1 MKYLLIPLILLSPPA
16 VAQEEPSWEA
26 KKTALMQ
33 AYHANG
39 DKMSGYG
46 MFDATEPRAIKTE
59 RIPPTLLPLP
69 APKVA
74 ELPTA
79 SGAPVESNVC
89 TRKGLHKVFTRR
101 GKSWRCK

>member
-1 MKYLLIPLILLSPPA
+1 M
-16 VAQEEPSWEA
+16 AQEEPSWEA
-26 KKTALMQ
+26 KKAALMQ

-46 MFDATEPRAIKTE
+46 MFDATEPRSIKTD
-59 RIPPTLLPLP
+59 RIPPAPLP